1 MAQGQEH
8 TKLESVG
15 LLAYAVVLL
24 SEIQV
29 ALVHFSN
36 VLSWTVCSYAIFLQ
50 SMCRGKKVTV
60 L

>member
-36 VLSWTVCSYAIFLQ
+36 VLS
-50 SMCRGKKVTV
+50 
-60 L
+60 